1 MNGEWNRNITRIIE
15 KIDECIREGSDE
27 ALTLR
32 RLAVQLGYSE
42 YHFSRMFRQ
51 VSGMRLREYL
61 RYRRLAFA
69 LAPVPDTRDSFLKI
83 ALDYGFS
90 SHEAFTRAFKQA
102 YGLTP
107 REYRQNPAPVAL
119 HTILRPFDCYLL
131 EKGRAE
137 GAEGTIR
144 TYFVTVPAHKFLH
157 IRNCRSIGYWDFWQR
172 QNKIPGQNQETVCGL
187 LADIPG
193 RLDDRGGQEMDG
205 SSGQIMAFL
214 NDPAGRICSW
224 GIPLAE
230 CWGVR
235 LPLGYTGR
243 VPPGMQLL
251 EVPEGEY
258 IVFEHGP
265 FDPEKENALV
275 EERMETAMREFDY
288 KASGYRL
295 DTSPGRIF
303 YFYHDPQR
311 YWKYIRPVKR
321 EGPGD

>member
-1 MNGEWNRNITRIIE
+1 MNGEWNRNIPRIIE

-32 RLAVQLGYSE
+32 RLAEQLGYSE

-69 LAPVPDTRDSFLKI
+69 LAPVRDTRDSFLKI

-90 SHEAFTRAFKQA
+90 SHEAFTRAFRQA

-119 HTILRPFDCYLL
+119 HTILRPFD
-131 EKGRAE
+131 
-137 GAEGTIR
+137 
-144 TYFVTVPAHKFLH
+144 
-157 IRNCRSIGYWDFWQR
+157 
-172 QNKIPGQNQETVCGL
+172 
-187 LADIPG
+187 
-193 RLDDRGGQEMDG
+193 
-205 SSGQIMAFL
+205 
-214 NDPAGRICSW
+214 
-224 GIPLAE
+224 
-230 CWGVR
+230 
-235 LPLGYTGR
+235 
-243 VPPGMQLL
+243 
-251 EVPEGEY
+251 
-258 IVFEHGP
+258 
-265 FDPEKENALV
+265 PEKENALV
-275 EERMETAMREFDY
+275 EERIETAMREFDY

>member
-1 MNGEWNRNITRIIE
+1 MNGKWNRNIPRIIE

-32 RLAVQLGYSE
+32 RLAEQLGYSE

-69 LAPVPDTRDSFLKI
+69 LAPVRDTRDSFLKI

-90 SHEAFTRAFKQA
+90 SHEAFTRAFRQA

-137 GAEGTIR
+137 GAEG
-144 TYFVTVPAHKFLH
+144 
-157 IRNCRSIGYWDFWQR
+157 
-172 QNKIPGQNQETVCGL
+172 
-187 LADIPG
+187 
-193 RLDDRGGQEMDG
+193 
-205 SSGQIMAFL
+205 
-214 NDPAGRICSW
+214 
-224 GIPLAE
+224 
-230 CWGVR
+230 
-235 LPLGYTGR
+235 GYTGR

-258 IVFEHGP
+258 SVFEHGP

>member
-32 RLAVQLGYSE
+32 RLAEQLGYSE

-69 LAPVPDTRDSFLKI
+69 LAPVRDTRDSFLKI

-90 SHEAFTRAFKQA
+90 SHEAFTRAFRQA

-157 IRNCRSIGYWDFWQR
+157 IRNYRSIGYWDFWQR
-172 QNKIPGQNQETVCGL
+172 QNKIPGQDQETVCGL
-187 LADIPG
+187 LAGIPG
-193 RLDDRGGQEMDG
+193 RLDDRGVQEMDG

-243 VPPGMQLL
+243 VPAGYLPRGGSSIFTMILRDT
-251 EVPEGEY
+251 G
-258 IVFEHGP
+258 
-265 FDPEKENALV
+265 N
-275 EERMETAMREFDY
+275 T
-288 KASGYRL
+288 SGR
-295 DTSPGRIF
+295 
-303 YFYHDPQR
+303 
-311 YWKYIRPVKR
+311 
-321 EGPGD
+321 

>member
-1 MNGEWNRNITRIIE
+1 MNGEWQENIPRIIE

-32 RLAVQLGYSE
+32 RLAEQLGYSE

-61 RYRRLAFA
+61 RYR
-69 LAPVPDTRDSFLKI
+69 
-83 ALDYGFS
+83 
-90 SHEAFTRAFKQA
+90 
-102 YGLTP
+102 
-107 REYRQNPAPVAL
+107 
-119 HTILRPFDCYLL
+119 
-131 EKGRAE
+131 
-137 GAEGTIR
+137 
-144 TYFVTVPAHKFLH
+144 
-157 IRNCRSIGYWDFWQR
+157 
-172 QNKIPGQNQETVCGL
+172 
-187 LADIPG
+187 

-295 DTSPGRIF
+295 DASPGRVF
-303 YFYHDPQR
+303 YFHHDPQR

-321 EGPGD
+321 EEPGD